1 MTITPFGQQV
11 TFPTTAVLT
20 VTPQNAATFAVYPA
34 VQSPT
39 VLTVTANSQ
48 SRGLSTTQ
56 CANLTLMCSGT
67 FSTVNCT
74 FEASLDAT
82 TDTDGTWFGVQAVRT
97 NANTIETTTGNLSAA
112 PAYAWELSVN
122 GYKRFRVR
130 STAFTSG
137 TQTWTFQPAPFAT
150 EPIPA
155 AQISGTQPVSG
166 TVTAN
171 IGTGSVA
178 AGTNAIGDMGIQYRA
193 NATGAG
199 TLSNVL
205 CPATPV
211 GQVIKGSAGRLICFR
226 VLNTNAAMRWLKIF
240 NNTSITPGTT
250 AAIAEIALP
259 QNQSVYFALD
269 GGAGF
274 ATGIVIMITSAAG
287 LTNNSSVT
295 LGDVTGITVH
305 A

>member
-1 MTITPFGQQV
+1 MTITPYPQSV
-11 TFPTTAVLT
+11 EFPSNMVMPIS
-20 VTPQNAATFAVYPA
+20 TPAMSA
-34 VQSPT
+34 T
-39 VLTVTANSQ
+39 VLTITANSQ
-48 SRGLSTTQ
+48 SRSIDTSQ
-56 CANLTLMCSGT
+56 CSNIALMCSGT
-67 FSTVNCT
+67 FSTVNVT

-82 TDTDGTWFGVQAVRT
+82 NDTDGTWFGIQAVRT

-112 PAYAWELSVN
+112 PVYAWELSVN

-130 STAFTSG
+130 STAWTSG
-137 TQTWTFQPAPFAT
+137 TQTWTFRPALFAS

-199 TLSNVL
+199 TISNVL
-205 CPATPV
+205 CPATPA

-226 VLNTNAAMRWLKIF
+226 VLNTNAAMRWLKVF

-259 QNQSVYFALD
+259 QNQSIYFALD

-287 LTNNSSVT
+287 LTNNSTVT
-295 LGDVTGITVH
+295 LGDVTGLTIH